1 MSTQN
6 NQDSSDRF
14 TLKIAGLFVAD
25 EQKTSLEKAADDMAD
40 KVDAA
45 RTGEDTSGN
54 HTPEKQSY
62 SPFFF

>member
-1 MSTQN
+1 MSNQN

-25 EQKTSLEKAADDMAD
+25 EQKTSLEKTADDMAD

-45 RTGEDTSGN
+45 RYLDPLDAGPAIVFD
-54 HTPEKQSY
+54 PR
-62 SPFFF
+62 

>member
-25 EQKTSLEKAADDMAD
+25 EQKPSLEKAADDMAD

-45 RTGEDTSGN
+45 RHLDPLDSEPAIVFD
-54 HTPEKQSY
+54 PR
-62 SPFFF
+62 

>member
-14 TLKIAGLFVAD
+14 SLKIAGLFAAD
-25 EQKTSLEKAADDMAD
+25 EQKSSIEKAADDLAG

-45 RTGEDTSGN
+45 RHLDPLDAEPAIVFD
-54 HTPEKQSY
+54 PR
-62 SPFFF
+62 

>member
-1 MSTQN
+1 MPTQN

-25 EQKTSLEKAADDMAD
+25 EQKASLEKAADDMAD

-45 RTGEDTSGN
+45 RHLDPLDAGPAIVFD
-54 HTPEKQSY
+54 PR
-62 SPFFF
+62 

>member
-25 EQKTSLEKAADDMAD
+25 EQKFSLEKTADNMAD

-45 RTGEDTSGN
+45 RHLDPLDSEPAIVFD
-54 HTPEKQSY
+54 PR
-62 SPFFF
+62 